1 MKNLVYEQTFDEER
15 SLYNIKDTEVLNCKF
30 EGPADGESVLKECR
44 NFSVNKCSF
53 FAPLSNVARKKFL
66 LKKFING

>member
-30 EGPADGESVLKECR
+30 EGPADGESVLKR
-44 NFSVNKCSF
+44 VQKF
-53 FAPLSNVARKKFL
+53 FRKQMFFFRSAIQCGTQK
-66 LKKFING
+66 NSC